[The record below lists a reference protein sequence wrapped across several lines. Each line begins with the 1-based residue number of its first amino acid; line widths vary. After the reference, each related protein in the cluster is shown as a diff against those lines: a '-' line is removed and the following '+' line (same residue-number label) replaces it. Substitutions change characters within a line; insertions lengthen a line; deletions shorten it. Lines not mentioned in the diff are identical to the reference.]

1 MNRHCLVALILCG
14 VALAACRTD
23 SPQLGQQPTVTE
35 TDGVLHVVMPSLGNI
50 ASSEWRIEQSWSTLD
65 AGSPVDLHQVVDAVF
80 TADGTLAVANTG
92 TREILMLGREGGL
105 DLRIGRQGEGP
116 GEFNA
121 ISKIDADAAGNV
133 MAYDPRQA
141 RITTFGPAGQVRET
155 HRLAPPNRV
164 VDLMPLA
171 FLDDGGVIAIYGE
184 IRMFASGGVRR
195 DTTPLFRFDA
205 SGATADTLGLLPA
218 TEWAYVSI
226 PEGSSRRA
234 VGFGRTLATA
244 GRRGRSVVGGT
255 DSLDITVFG
264 ATGTVAMRIT
274 GGGPPVEATGQ
285 DIERWRQSLRDRMSQ
300 APEPIRRAFDDT
312 PYRPTFPAFEALMV
326 DDAARIWIGAYVRP
340 GETDRRWTVLGTDGS
355 VAGTLALPAA
365 ATLLDA
371 AGDRLAV
378 LLHSDLDEEY
388 IVVYRIDRS

>member
-1 MNRHCLVALILCG
+1 MNRHCLAALILCG
-14 VALAACRTD
+14 VPLVACRAD
-23 SPQLGQQPTVTE
+23 SPQLAQQPTVTE
-35 TDGVLHVVMPSLGNI
+35 ADGVLHVVMPPLGDI
-50 ASSEWRIEQSWSTLD
+50 ASPEWRIEQSWSTLD
-65 AGSPVDLHQVVDAVF
+65 AGSAVDLHQVVDAVF

-92 TREILMLGREGGL
+92 TREILMLGRDGGL
-105 DLRIGRQGEGP
+105 DLRFGRQGEGP

-133 MAYDPRQA
+133 IAYDPRQA
-141 RITTFGPAGQVRET
+141 RITTFGPAGEVRET
-155 HRLAPPNRV
+155 RRLAPPNLV

-171 FLDDGGVIAIYGE
+171 FLDNGGVLAIYGDM
-184 IRMFASGGVRR
+184 RMFASGGVRR

-205 SGATADTLGLLPA
+205 SGEAADTLGLLPA
-218 TEWAYVSI
+218 QEWAYVSI
-226 PEGSSRRA
+226 PEGSSRRE

-255 DSLDITVFG
+255 DSLDISVYG
-264 ATGTVAMRIT
+264 ATGTATMRVT
-274 GGGPPVEATGQ
+274 GGGPPVEATGE
-285 DIERWRQSLRDRMSQ
+285 DIEEWRRSFRDRMSQ
-300 APEPIRRAFDDT
+300 APEEIRRGWDDP

-340 GETDRRWTVLGTDGS
+340 GETDRRWTVLDADGS

-365 ATLLDA
+365 ATVLDA
-371 AGDRLAV
+371 AGNRLAV
-378 LLHSDLDEEY
+378 LLRSDLDEEY